1 MEAMGMPSVTLSW
14 LNQAAQPDFVAAI
27 GFVFEGSPHFAA
39 RAWES
44 RPFASVEQ
52 LSAALNE
59 AVDQASEAEQMAL
72 IRAHPDLAGK
82 AAMGGDL
89 TADSRREQS
98 SAGLDRLT
106 PEQFAAF
113 TRLNAAYRDRFGFPF
128 IICVR
133 EHTRESILASFES
146 RLAHNLDEERAAA
159 LAEIGKI
166 ARLRLFDAIRAPE
179 EEGSR

>member
-1 MEAMGMPSVTLSW
+1 MASVTLSW
-14 LNQAAQPDFVAAI
+14 LNQASESEFTAAI
-27 GFVFEGSPHFAA
+27 GFVLEGSPHFAA
-39 RAWES
+39 RAALS

-52 LSAALNE
+52 LSAALWE
-59 AVDQASEAEQMAL
+59 EVERATETEQLAL

-82 AAMGGDL
+82 AAIAGDL
-89 TADSRREQS
+89 TEDSRREQS

-113 TRLNAAYRDRFGFPF
+113 TRLNAAYREKFGFPF

-133 EHTRESILASFES
+133 EHTRESILSNFAT
-146 RLAHNLDEERAAA
+146 RLDHNAAEERTTA

-166 ARLRLFDAIRAPE
+166 ARLRLFDAVRASE
-179 EEGSR
+179 EEGSG